1 MAATGWI
8 FETWDR
14 VVGSDPGLQRLRT
27 ALSAAVAMSTTLGLE
42 YIYGQATDRGP
53 QGTVVVMLLGT
64 IMAMMGSLAL
74 GDVSRARTKISAA
87 VFLAVAIGGG
97 MTVGVCVAGR
107 TDTMLAVFVAVM
119 FVAVFIRRF
128 GKRFDYYGM
137 MIWIGY
143 FFAAFLAATFAQLPS
158 LLAAV
163 AIAAAWVLLLMTT
176 VLRPRPQ
183 RTLARVRQAFA
194 ARARAVAG
202 VCADL
207 LEADPRDVRRLA
219 RLRRKL
225 HSRQLRLA
233 ETALVIEGWS
243 GTPGAIPPGF
253 SAATV
258 RRQVLDAHLTVD
270 ALATAADGM
279 AGTDA
284 RHIAEAARITEYL
297 AGSYYGAAKRAA
309 RQLLGRY
316 DAAGDGGAARYDATR
331 YDAAGSVPACSGGA
345 SGTEGY
351 GVSGDAR
358 ADLVALRDVDCLAHH
373 LATAAW
379 EFTTLTRQ
387 TGVPDAG
394 VDSEE
399 RFEPA
404 VTLAMGVLPGS
415 GAVALGVSARSRWNP
430 LGKLSL
436 TTRQAVQ
443 VAVAGTLAIL
453 VGRELSQARY
463 YWAVI
468 VTFIAFT
475 GTATRSETFIKAGN
489 RVVGTLVG
497 LGAGIG
503 LAHLTA
509 GHTYWIIT
517 VIILSM
523 SCGFYLVSI
532 SYAAMIFFVTIMVS
546 QLYSEL
552 HEFTASLLMLRLEE
566 TAIGAAIG
574 IGVALVVLPTS
585 TRDTVNSAM
594 SSYYTALGELLRASA
609 VRLAGEPAAAGV
621 PGLDAQV
628 RVVDHRLQQLALVAR
643 PLTRPLVWGNEPRL
657 VRHQLTLYAAVTRQI
672 RALAVGPRR
681 APGLPPAPHLAA
693 AARALADAA
702 TSLAL
707 APGPQS
713 RLAAD
718 VERSLR
724 AADAAMLAARP
735 ASGTV
740 LPAVTRPLLRLRQLL
755 RELTIQGP
763 APDPPGTPG
772 STSRLLAMSDGTGPP
787 AQPGPVSPR
796 VEGSAEVPRAPEVGT
811 SSALGS
817 AGSAPQLAARHRLP
831 AL

>member
-8 FETWDR
+8 SETWDR
-14 VVGSDPGLQRLRT
+14 VVGSDPGLQRLRS

-42 YIYGQATDRGP
+42 YVYGRTTDRGP
-53 QGTVVVMLLGT
+53 QGTLVVMLLGT
-64 IMAMMGSLAL
+64 VMAMMGSMAL
-74 GDVSRARTKISAA
+74 GDAATARRKAGTA
-87 VFLAVAIGGG
+87 VFFPVAIGAG
-97 MTVGVCVAGR
+97 MTVGVCVAGH
-107 TDTMLAVFVAVM
+107 TDTKLAVFVAVM

-128 GKRFDYYGM
+128 GLPFFFYGF
-137 MIWIGY
+137 MIWMGY
-143 FFAAFLAATFAQLPS
+143 FFASFLGATFGQLPS
-158 LLAAV
+158 LLVAV
-163 AIAAAWVLLLMTT
+163 ALSAVWVLLLMTT
-176 VLRPRPQ
+176 VLRTSPQ
-183 RTLARVRQAFA
+183 RTLARVRRAFG
-194 ARARAVAG
+194 ARARSVAR

-207 LEADPRDVRRLA
+207 LETGPQDTRRLV

-243 GTPGAIPPGF
+243 GTPGAIPEGLTG
-253 SAATV
+253 ATV
-258 RRQVLDAHLTVD
+258 RRRVLDAHLAID
-270 ALATAADGM
+270 ALATAADAM
-279 AGTDA
+279 AGTGA
-284 RHIAEAARITEYL
+284 RHTAEAARIAGQL
-297 AGSYYGAAKRAA
+297 AGSDYAGAERSA
-309 RQLLGRY
+309 RRLLDRY
-316 DAAGDGGAARYDATR
+316 EAGDGAAVADP
-331 YDAAGSVPACSGGA
+331 AADPSGVP
-345 SGTEGY
+345 
-351 GVSGDAR
+351 DR
-358 ADLVALRDVDCLAHH
+358 AHPAALRDVDCLAHH

-387 TGVPDAG
+387 AG
-394 VDSEE
+394 APGTDEDGTE
-399 RFEPA
+399 GFEPA

-415 GAVALGVSARSRWNP
+415 AAVAFGVSARSRWNP
-430 LGKLSL
+430 LGRLSL

-468 VTFIAFT
+468 ATFIAFT
-475 GTATRSETFIKAGN
+475 GTATRSETFIKASN
-489 RVVGTLVG
+489 RVAGTLVG

-574 IGVALVVLPTS
+574 IGVALFVLPTS
-585 TRDTVNSAM
+585 TRDTVNSAR
-594 SSYYTALGELLRASA
+594 SGYYTALGELLRSSA
-609 VRLAGEPAAAGV
+609 ARLGGEPVAGDR

-643 PLTRPLVWGNEPRL
+643 PLTRPLVWGNDHRL
-657 VRHQLTLYAAVTRQI
+657 VRHRLTLYAAVTRQI
-672 RALAVGPRR
+672 RALASGPRR
-681 APGLPPAPHLAA
+681 APGSPPAPHLAA

-702 TSLAL
+702 TALAL
-707 APGPQS
+707 APAPKS
-713 RLAAD
+713 RPAAE
-718 VERSLR
+718 VERALR
-724 AADAAMLAARP
+724 TADAALLAARP
-735 ASGTV
+735 AAGTV

-755 RELTIQGP
+755 RDLAVEGVVP
-763 APDPPGTPG
+763 EPPGG
-772 STSRLLAMSDGTGPP
+772 AGGASRVVA
-787 AQPGPVSPR
+787 
-796 VEGSAEVPRAPEVGT
+796 
-811 SSALGS
+811 
-817 AGSAPQLAARHRLP
+817 AGGAARRSTAP
-831 AL
+831 RPVGPRTTPR

>member
-8 FETWDR
+8 SQTWDR
-14 VVGSDPGLQRLRT
+14 VVGSDPGLHRLRT

-42 YIYGQATDRGP
+42 YLYGRATDRGP

-64 IMAMMGSLAL
+64 LMALLGSMAL
-74 GDVSRARTKISAA
+74 GDASRARTKIGTA
-87 VFLAVAIGGG
+87 VFFPVAIGGG
-97 MTVGVCVAGR
+97 MTVGVCVAGHTR
-107 TDTMLAVFVAVM
+107 TMLAVFVAVM
-119 FVAVFIRRF
+119 FTAVFIRRF
-128 GKRFDYYGM
+128 GMPFFHYGV

-143 FFAAFLAATFAQLPS
+143 FFAAMLDATFAQLPS
-158 LLAAV
+158 LLTAV
-163 AIAAAWVLLLMTT
+163 AIAVAWVLLLMTT
-176 VLRPRPQ
+176 VLRTHPQ
-183 RTLARVRQAFA
+183 RTLARIGRAFA
-194 ARARAVAG
+194 ARARAVSR

-207 LEADPRDVRRLA
+207 LEADPRDLRRLA

-258 RRQVLDAHLTVD
+258 RRRVLDAHLAVD
-270 ALATAADGM
+270 ALATAADAM

-284 RHIAEAARITEYL
+284 RHIAEAARIAEYL
-297 AGSYYGAAKRAA
+297 AGSRYGAAEQAA

-316 DAAGDGGAARYDATR
+316 DTSGDDGTARYDA
-331 YDAAGSVPACSGGA
+331 APGSVPARRLWFAPGRGRHRRQRLTA
-345 SGTEGY
+345 YAGEARGTEGY
-351 GVSGDAR
+351 GVSGNVRTDR
-358 ADLVALRDVDCLAHH
+358 VALRDVDCLAHH

-379 EFTTLTRQ
+379 EFTTLMRQ
-387 TGVPDAG
+387 AGLPDAG
-394 VDSEE
+394 VDGEE
-399 RFEPA
+399 SFQPA
-404 VTLAMGVLPGS
+404 VTLMMGALPGS
-415 GAVALGVSARSRWNP
+415 PAVARTVSARSRWNL

-453 VGRELSQARY
+453 IGRELSQARY

-468 VTFIAFT
+468 ATFIAFT
-475 GTATRSETFIKAGN
+475 GTATRSETFIKASH

-523 SCGFYLVSI
+523 SCGLYLASI
-532 SYAAMIFFVTIMVS
+532 SYAALIFFITIMVS

-552 HEFTASLLMLRLEE
+552 HEFSASLLRLRLEE

-574 IGVALVVLPTS
+574 IAVALVVLPTS
-585 TRDTVNSAM
+585 TRDTVNSAR
-594 SSYYTALGELLRASA
+594 SSYYTALEELLRASA
-609 VRLAGEPAAAGV
+609 MRLAGEPAAAEV
-621 PGLDAQV
+621 PDLDAQV
-628 RVVDHRLQQLALVAR
+628 RVIDHRHHQLTLVAR
-643 PLTRPLVWGNEPRL
+643 PLTRPLIWGNDPRL
-657 VRHQLTLYAAVTRQI
+657 IRHRLTLYAAVTRQI
-672 RALAVGPRR
+672 RAVALGPRR

-707 APGPQS
+707 APSPHS
-713 RLAAD
+713 RPAPD

-724 AADAAMLAARP
+724 AADAAILAARP
-735 ASGTV
+735 TPGTV

-755 RELTIQGP
+755 RELSVQGP
-763 APDPPGTPG
+763 IPAPPGTPG
-772 STSRLLAMSDGTGPP
+772 STSRVVAMSDGTEPG
-787 AQPGPVSPR
+787 AQPRPVSPR
-796 VEGSAEVPRAPEVGT
+796 TTP
-811 SSALGS
+811 L
-817 AGSAPQLAARHRLP
+817 
-831 AL
+831 

>member
-8 FETWDR
+8 SETWDR
-14 VVGSDPGLQRLRT
+14 VVGSDPGLQRLRS
-27 ALSAAVAMSTTLGLE
+27 ALSAAVAMSTTLGIE
-42 YIYGQATDRGP
+42 YVYGRVTDRGP
-53 QGTVVVMLLGT
+53 QGTLVVMLLGT
-64 IMAMMGSLAL
+64 MMAMMGSMAL
-74 GDVSRARTKISAA
+74 GDAAGARRKIATA
-87 VFLAVAIGGG
+87 VFFPVALGAG
-97 MTVGVCVAGR
+97 MTVGVCVAKH
-107 TDTMLAVFVAVM
+107 TDTKLAVFVAVM

-128 GKRFDYYGM
+128 GMPFFFYGF
-137 MIWIGY
+137 MIWMGY
-143 FFAAFLAATFAQLPS
+143 FFASFLGATFAQLPS
-158 LLAAV
+158 LLIAV

-176 VLRPRPQ
+176 VLRTHAQ
-183 RTLARVRQAFA
+183 RTLARVRRAFG
-194 ARARAVAG
+194 ARARSVAR

-207 LEADPRDVRRLA
+207 LEADLRDARRLA

-243 GTPGAIPPGF
+243 GTPGAIPQGF

-258 RRQVLDAHLTVD
+258 RRRVLDAHLAID
-270 ALATAADGM
+270 ALATAADAM

-284 RHIAEAARITEYL
+284 RHIADAARIADHL
-297 AGSYYGAAKRAA
+297 AGSD
-309 RQLLGRY
+309 Y
-316 DAAGDGGAARYDATR
+316 DAAGRAARRLIDR
-331 YDAAGSVPACSGGA
+331 YDEAGRTDPAPAPAPAPFPASAPASAPSSASASAANRS
-345 SGTEGY
+345 
-351 GVSGDAR
+351 
-358 ADLVALRDVDCLAHH
+358 ALRDVDCLAHH

-379 EFTTLTRQ
+379 EFTTLTGQ
-387 TGVPDAG
+387 AGVPDTA
-394 VDSEE
+394 VDGEE
-399 RFEPA
+399 VFEPA
-404 VTLAMGVLPGS
+404 VTLAMGALPGS
-415 GAVALGVSARSRWNP
+415 AAVAFSVSARSRWNP

-468 VTFIAFT
+468 ATFIAFT
-475 GTATRSETFIKAGN
+475 GTATRSETFIKASN

-552 HEFTASLLMLRLEE
+552 HEFTAGLLMLRLEE

-585 TRDTVNSAM
+585 TRDTVYSARVG
-594 SSYYTALGELLRASA
+594 YYTALGELLRACA
-609 VRLAGEPAAAGV
+609 AQLAGEPAAEA

-643 PLTRPLVWGNEPRL
+643 PLTRPLVWGNDPR
-657 VRHQLTLYAAVTRQI
+657 VMRHRLTLYAAVTRQI

-702 TSLAL
+702 TALAL
-707 APGPQS
+707 APSPQS
-713 RLAAD
+713 RPAAE
-718 VERSLR
+718 VERALR

-735 ASGTV
+735 APGTV

-755 RELTIQGP
+755 RELAVQGP
-763 APDPPGTPG
+763 APETPG
-772 STSRLLAMSDGTGPP
+772 SAAPASRIVAASDGSTPSRSVGPR
-787 AQPGPVSPR
+787 STIR
-796 VEGSAEVPRAPEVGT
+796 
-811 SSALGS
+811 
-817 AGSAPQLAARHRLP
+817 
-831 AL
+831 